1 MTRFKTGI
9 LTESGYIQVLTTNAE
24 GTVLGCRFMGT
35 RAGPHLVLAGH
46 DGMAQELFDRLIA
59 IPTLPWMRGCI
70 TMVRLDLLGDIE
82 ADLAALSPLGALD
95 RTIVLPLSDGVSD
108 ELAIRRGYHSVL
120 STCAGLGMISGR
132 GVRPCR

>member
-1 MTRFKTGI
+1 MTR
-9 LTESGYIQVLTTNAE
+9 LVNSVLAESGYIQVLTTDAE
-24 GTVLGCRFMGT
+24 GAVLGYRFMGT
-35 RAGPHLVLAGH
+35 RAGPHLVVAGH
-46 DGMAQELFDRLIA
+46 DAMAQEVFDRLIA

-82 ADLAALSPLGALD
+82 ADLAALSPFGAVD
-95 RTIVLPLSDGVSD
+95 RTIALPLSDGVSD

-120 STCAGLGMISGR
+120 SACADLGMISGR